1 LGHYHLFCF
10 GYGYSAKC
18 LAPHLIERGW
28 VVSATSRSITE
39 YPFDGVTVVDFD
51 KINKDTL
58 KHVTHILVS
67 VPPNSHGDPVLLK
80 HTRLINDLPNL
91 HWVGYLSTTG
101 VYGNTDGALV
111 NECSPL
117 NPTNERSKFRLLAEK
132 SWLGLSN
139 SYGLPIHL
147 FRLAGIYGSGRN
159 TLKRVMAGQAQR
171 IELPGQKFSRIHVE
185 DMARVLIA
193 SMTNR
198 EPGEVYNVCDD
209 EPASQSDVVEYS
221 CKILGIKP
229 PALISF
235 EEAKKKMSPMTLS
248 FWKDNRRVDN
258 TKIKNNLGVSLLYPT
273 YREGLM
279 AILENEIG

>member
-1 LGHYHLFCF
+1 MGHYHLFCF
-10 GYGYSAKC
+10 GYWYSAKC

-28 VVSATSRSITE
+28 AVSATSRSITE

-117 NPTNERSKFRLLAEK
+117 NPTNERSKLRLLAEK

-139 SYGLPIHL
+139 SYGLPVHF

-159 TLKRVMAGQAQR
+159 TLKRVIAGRAQR
-171 IELPGQKFSRIHVE
+171 IELPGQKFSRVHVE

-273 YREGLM
+273 YRAGLT

>member
-1 LGHYHLFCF
+1 
-10 GYGYSAKC
+10 

-28 VVSATSRSITE
+28 VVSATSRNINKH
-39 YPFDGVTVVDFD
+39 PFDGVTVVDFD
-51 KINKDTL
+51 KINKDRL
-58 KHVTHILVS
+58 KPVTHILVS

-80 HTRLINDLPNL
+80 HSGLINDLPNL
-91 HWVGYLSTTG
+91 RWVGYLSTTG

-117 NPTNERSKFRLLAEK
+117 NPTNERSKIRLLAEK
-132 SWLGLSN
+132 SWLELSD
-139 SYGLPIHL
+139 SCGLPVHL

-159 TLKRVMAGQAQR
+159 TLKRVMAGRALR
-171 IELPGQKFSRIHVE
+171 IELPGQKFSRVHVE
-185 DMARVLIA
+185 DIARVLIA

-198 EPGEVYNVCDD
+198 EPGEIYNVCDD

-235 EEAKKKMSPMTLS
+235 EEAKQNMSPMTLS

-258 TKIKNNLGVSLLYPT
+258 TKIKNNLGLSLLYPT
-273 YREGLM
+273 YRAGLM

>member
-1 LGHYHLFCF
+1 MSHYHLFCF

-18 LAPHLIERGW
+18 LAPHLIKRGW

-39 YPFDGVTVVDFD
+39 HPFDGVTVVDFD

-117 NPTNERSKFRLLAEK
+117 NPTNERSKLRLLAEK

-139 SYGLPIHL
+139 SYGLPVHL

-159 TLKRVMAGQAQR
+159 TLKRVMAGRAQR
-171 IELPGQKFSRIHVE
+171 IELPGQKFSRVHVE

-273 YREGLM
+273 YRAGLT